1 MPYIGKSIDGFGIRE
16 RFTYVASAG
25 ATSISGAD
33 ANARTLTFEDPE
45 YVDVFLNGVRL
56 KKDTDYDLNTANT
69 VSNLSALVADD
80 EVEVIVNDI
89 FTLADMVSANNGGDF
104 RGSLAIAKDETSFS
118 FGLDK
123 DITLT
128 HVHNAGL
135 NLKNVNTSDD
145 SFATLTFQT
154 GDTDIAVGNK
164 LGSIKFQAP
173 DEGTGTDAILVAA
186 GIEAVSEGDF
196 SASSNA
202 TKLSFLTGASE
213 AAAEK
218 MSLSSAG
225 VLTTSSN
232 IVSGGAI
239 TGSGLLTTGGNIV
252 IPDDGNIGSASDTNA
267 IAISSAGVVTISTNT
282 DATNS
287 TSGALIAHSAGIADD
302 LYVGDGLFVAGAIT
316 GSGAIQGTNITAT
329 TAFLPD
335 ASDGAALGSTSLE
348 FSDLFLADGA
358 VINFGADQDINITHV
373 ADTGLTTNGTFTATG
388 AITSSSTMQGT
399 TITATT
405 AFVPDASDG
414 AALGTSSLEFSDL
427 FLADGGEVKFGAD
440 QDVLLRHDHNS
451 GLIIDRTNTS
461 DNSPTSLTLST
472 GETDIQAD
480 DVIGKINFQ
489 APDEATGTDA
499 VLVSAAIQAR
509 SESDF
514 SSSANATSIDF
525 MTGASEA
532 AATKMS
538 LTSGG
543 DLTINTDN
551 SKISFGAD
559 ADVTLTHVADVGLTI
574 TNTNTNDNLPIILQL
589 KSEENEVVAN
599 EVIGSLEFAAGDS
612 DGTDGATV
620 AAGIHAIAEGTFSAS
635 ANATKLVFTT
645 GVSETA
651 AASATAKMTLSS
663 GGNLTAAGTITGGGL
678 LTTGGNIVIPDAGN
692 IGSASD
698 TDAIAI
704 ASNGQLTLTQTLI
717 GTALDISGDIDV
729 DGTSNLDV
737 VDIDGAVDM
746 ASTLQVDGAI
756 TSSAGATLTTADNTD
771 QLTLVSTDADANVG
785 PSLNLYRNSGS
796 PADSDLAGIVNFTS
810 RNDNSQ
816 DFTVASLDA
825 SVIDVSDG
833 TEDGRFRIKTMTNG
847 ALKTVSFVGGN
858 ISIGDSS
865 KATFGNGDD
874 LQIYH
879 DGSDSYIDE
888 TGTGDLYIRANPS
901 VYIQKYTGEN
911 MIVCSVDGSVHL
923 YHNNFDRLQTSANGI
938 EVLNTTGGEEALVR
952 IKASTSGNSAI
963 AFGDT
968 GNTTVGKID
977 YNHADNSFAFDT
989 NGGERLRIDS
999 TGRLFRGSTTD
1010 LTGICQ
1016 SFFKNIHQGEGGIG
1030 IGNNDGAN
1038 TTNAMIFRNSN
1049 GNIGSIQTSS
1059 SSTIFNTSSDYRL
1072 KESVSYNFDATTRLK
1087 QLKPCRFNF
1096 KTDADKTLD
1105 GFLAHEVSS
1114 IVPEAISGEKD
1125 DTKDRTNVVLSSTNV
1140 VIGFNVTE
1148 EEWTKVKTDGIYA
1161 SNTTWSS
1168 THTEIVAQQIDQSK
1182 LVPLLVKTIQE
1193 LEARITALEDA

>member
-1 MPYIGKSIDGFGIRE
+1 MPYIGKSTDGFGIRE
-16 RFTYVASAG
+16 RFTYVVSAG

-33 ANARTLTFEDPE
+33 ANGRTLTFEDPE

-56 KKDTDYDLNTANT
+56 KKDTDYDLNTGNT

-104 RGSLAIAKDETSFS
+104 RGSLAIAKDSTSFS

-316 GSGAIQGTNITAT
+316 GSGAVQGTNITAT

-335 ASDGAALGSTSLE
+335 ASDGAALGSASLE

-698 TDAIAI
+698 TDAITI
-704 ASNGQLTLTQTLI
+704 AANGQLTLTQTLI

-729 DGTSNLDV
+729 DGTTNLDV

-756 TSSAGATLTTADNTD
+756 TSSAGATITVADNSNA
-771 QLTLVSTDADANVG
+771 LTLVSTDADANVG
-785 PSLNLYRNSGS
+785 PGLDLFRNSSS
-796 PADSDLAGIVNFTS
+796 PADGDTTGQIFFHAEN
-810 RNDNSQ
+810 
-816 DFTVASLDA
+816 DA
-825 SVIDVSDG
+825 SEKIEYSSIFGGISDMTDG
-833 TEDGRFRIKTMTNG
+833 TEDGFLRFNMISNG
-847 ALKTVSFVGGN
+847 GAKNIDMIDGN
-858 ISIGDSS
+858 INFADNG
-865 KATFGNGDD
+865 KAQFGAGSD

-879 DGSDSYIDE
+879 DGSDSIITDA
-888 TGTGDLYIRANPS
+888 GTGRLK
-901 VYIQKYTGEN
+901 IQGSRVDINKN
-911 MIVCSVDGSVHL
+911 DGSEGMAAFIEDAQVIL
-923 YHNNFDRLQTSANGI
+923 YYDNAVKFQTDS
-938 EVLNTTGGEEALVR
+938 
-952 IKASTSGNSAI
+952 SGVTV
-963 AFGDT
+963 T
-968 GNTTVGKID
+968 GNVISNDGS
-977 YNHADNSFAFDT
+977 NNARFQFDNDNQILIENDSAMNFLVNGNT
-989 NGGERLRIDS
+989 NLKIDS
-999 TGRLFRGSTTD
+999 TGAVTKPLQPAFLVTP
-1010 LTGICQ
+1010 
-1016 SFFKNIHQGEGGIG
+1016 
-1030 IGNNDGAN
+1030 
-1038 TTNAMIFRNSN
+1038 
-1049 GNIGSIQTSS
+1049 SS
-1059 SSTIFNTSSDYRL
+1059 SQTNMATDSNVTVVFATEIFDQNSDFSSNTFTAPVTGRYQLSFHVRITTMDKDASYTALRLSTSNRSCDTIVDSNEFSSDVDYVSY
-1072 KESVSYNFDATTRLK
+1072 SVSLLMDMDANDTASIIFY
-1087 QLKPCRFNF
+1087 QGGGAAQVD
-1096 KTDADKTLD
+1096 TDPNHSY
-1105 GFLAHEVSS
+1105 F
-1114 IVPEAISGEKD
+1114 SGY
-1125 DTKDRTNVVLSSTNV
+1125 L
-1140 VIGFNVTE
+1140 
-1148 EEWTKVKTDGIYA
+1148 
-1161 SNTTWSS
+1161 
-1168 THTEIVAQQIDQSK
+1168 VA
-1182 LVPLLVKTIQE
+1182 
-1193 LEARITALEDA
+1193 

>member
-1 MPYIGKSIDGFGIRE
+1 MPYIGKSTDGFGIRE
-16 RFTYVASAG
+16 RFTYVVSAG

-33 ANARTLTFEDPE
+33 ANGRTLLFEDPE

-56 KKDTDYDLNTANT
+56 KKDTDYNTSTANT
-69 VSNLSALVADD
+69 IAGLAALAASD

-104 RGSLAIAKDETSFS
+104 RGDLSIAKDSGVLS
-118 FGLDK
+118 FGADK
-123 DITLT
+123 EITLT
-128 HVHNAGL
+128 HSADAGL
-135 NLKNVNTSDD
+135 NLKHT
-145 SFATLTFQT
+145 ATGDNNPIVLTLQT
-154 GDTDIAVGNK
+154 GETDMQADDVI
-164 LGSIKFQAP
+164 GSLNFQAP
-173 DEGTGTDAILVAA
+173 DESTGTDAILVAA
-186 GIEAVSEGDF
+186 GIEAISEGDF

-202 TKLSFLTGASE
+202 TKLSFKTASSA
-213 AAAEK
+213 AAAET

-225 VLTTSSN
+225 VLTVASN
-232 IVSGGAI
+232 IVSSGTI
-239 TGSGLLTTGGNIV
+239 TGGGLLTTGGSIV
-252 IPDDGNIGSASDTNA
+252 IPDAGTIGSASDTNA
-267 IAISSAGVVTISTNT
+267 IAISSAGVITISTNT
-282 DATNS
+282 DSSNS
-287 TSGALIAHSAGIADD
+287 TTGAIVAHSAGFADD
-302 LYVGDGLFVAGAIT
+302 VNIGDTLNVTGAIT
-316 GSGAIQGTNITAT
+316 GSSTVQGTTITAT
-329 TAFLPD
+329 TAFVPD
-335 ASDGAALGSTSLE
+335 ANDGASLGTTSLE

-358 VINFGADQDINITHV
+358 KIEFGNDQDANITHTSG
-373 ADTGLTTNGTFTATG
+373 AALTTNASFTS
-388 AITSSSTMQGT
+388 TSTLQGT

-414 AALGTSSLEFSDL
+414 AALGSATLEFSDL

-461 DNSPTSLTLST
+461 DNSPTSLTLQT
-472 GETDIQAD
+472 AETDIQAD
-480 DVIGKINFQ
+480 DIIGKINFQ

-499 VLVSAAIQAR
+499 VLISAAIQAR
-509 SESDF
+509 SEGDF

-612 DGTDGATV
+612 DGTDAATV

-704 ASNGQLTLTQTLI
+704 ASNGQVTLTQTLI

-729 DGTSNLDV
+729 DGTTNLDV

-756 TSSAGATLTTADNTD
+756 TSSAGATITTANNLE
-771 QLTLVSTDADANVG
+771 QLTLISTDTDANQG
-785 PSLNLYRNSGS
+785 PVLRLRRDSAN
-796 PADSDLAGIVNFTS
+796 PADNDIVGYLIYSADNDAGQITDFAGI
-810 RNDNSQ
+810 RCH
-816 DFTVASLDA
+816 
-825 SVIDVSDG
+825 IDDVTDG
-833 TEDGRFRIKTMTNG
+833 TEDGNLKFFSIVNG
-847 ALKTVSFVGGN
+847 TEVSRMGLASSETVFN
-858 ISIGDSS
+858 ED
-865 KATFGNGDD
+865 
-874 LQIYH
+874 
-879 DGSDSYIDE
+879 
-888 TGTGDLYIRANPS
+888 
-901 VYIQKYTGEN
+901 
-911 MIVCSVDGSVHL
+911 SVDVDFRVES
-923 YHNNFDRLQTSANGI
+923 NASANGFF
-938 EVLNTTGGEEALVR
+938 LNGG
-952 IKASTSGNSAI
+952 
-963 AFGDT
+963 T
-968 GNTTVGKID
+968 GN
-977 YNHADNSFAFDT
+977 
-989 NGGERLRIDS
+989 
-999 TGRLFRGSTTD
+999 
-1010 LTGICQ
+1010 
-1016 SFFKNIHQGEGGIG
+1016 IG
-1030 IGNNDGAN
+1030 IGGDSDAAFRLSVNGDGSSHIGA
-1038 TTNAMIFRNSN
+1038 IQFRNASSG
-1049 GNIGSIQTSS
+1049 GNTFTAGMLSATSS
-1059 SSTIFNTSSDYRL
+1059 SALLNVVSNANLVIKTNDTERMRIDGSGYIYVATGGAEPSASQVGVSIKGAQGQNFWKSANSGTSGYDHLKFFNGNGAVGSIFTNGSATTYSTSSDYRL
-1072 KESVSYNFDATTRLK
+1072 KENVTTSWDATTRLK
-1087 QLKPCRFNF
+1087 QLKPSRFNF
-1096 KTDADKTLD
+1096 IADADTTVD

-1114 IVPEAISGEKD
+1114 IVPEAIGG
-1125 DTKDRTNVVLSSTNV
+1125 TKDATEELTNVVLNADGTVNKSDISQSD
-1140 VIGFNVTE
+1140 
-1148 EEWTKVKTDGIYA
+1148 WTAGKSDGTYV
-1161 SNTTWSS
+1161 SDTTW
-1168 THTEIVAQQIDQSK
+1168 VASKTVPKYQSIDQSK